1 MSICSM
7 QPRAIH
13 ICSAKSVCTLYGRCR
28 RAAASVTIFAQV
40 PPSVAGCPVA
50 GPSARGQ
57 RPATVV
63 RTTLAGRCPRAP
75 VVLAASRRWARVGSG
90 MARSGWGHRAGAAGA
105 TARRRRGG
113 KSRNDGWRERQP
125 GKRRVIPRAKV
136 DGRRGRKG
144 EDTAKAMVGCPASG
158 RSTRKP
164 HG

>member
-125 GKRRVIPRAKV
+125 AQRLLSPRAKV
-136 DGRRGRKG
+136 GGHRGRRR
-144 EDTAKAMVGCPASG
+144 DDAARSRVCCPQSG
-158 RSTRKP
+158 RSARKH